1 MFAYPRCPAARYTD
15 VFASIC
21 SVRFKQEQ
29 RQARLFVEAQRCGPS
44 PFLDTVEECEESGMK
59 MLKDM
64 VLTRHNVCAARQ
76 VGSEDEDEDGWV
88 AAPSLTG
95 SADSKR
101 RR

>member
-1 MFAYPRCPAARYTD
+1 M
-15 VFASIC
+15 
-21 SVRFKQEQ
+21 
-29 RQARLFVEAQRCGPS
+29 
-44 PFLDTVEECEESGMK
+44 VEECEQSGMK